1 MRKVFKKLLKAYVV
15 NGFLPAQRTFN
26 NLNWRQFASM
36 ELILLLGSSA
46 PSYTVFLGARR
57 LPRFLLLLFSYA
69 LFILAR
75 DIHTFMNIY
84 IRIQVSIYISQHLCI
99 WHVRIRICFWRCPNT
114 HDAGENLHKH
124 QLQLQRGIPRAEAS
138 ADSAATRLGLLLNLY
153 YMHFPFPLPPPLS
166 APT

>member
-1 MRKVFKKLLKAYVV
+1 MSKVTKLLKAYVV

-46 PSYTVFLGARR
+46 PSYMVFLGTRR

-84 IRIQVSIYISQHLCI
+84 TSVYIY
-99 WHVRIRICFWRCPNT
+99 F
-114 HDAGENLHKH
+114 
-124 QLQLQRGIPRAEAS
+124 
-138 ADSAATRLGLLLNLY
+138 AAFVYMARTYSYLLLA
-153 YMHFPFPLPPPLS
+153 LPQHTRRRREF
-166 APT
+166 A